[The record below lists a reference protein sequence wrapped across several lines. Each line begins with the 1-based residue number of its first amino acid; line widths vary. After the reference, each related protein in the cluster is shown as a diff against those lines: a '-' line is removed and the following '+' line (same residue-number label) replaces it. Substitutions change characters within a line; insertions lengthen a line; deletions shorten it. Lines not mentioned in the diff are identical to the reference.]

1 MVPVGHGSGLCWN
14 PHASVCVLSHARF
27 PQLLSSVNSSTVSD
41 DAQNASGSVALGSC
55 MDSECMIGNSIAGA
69 SHGPKD
75 DSVEW
80 KYTTL
85 LRLRKFLRRQYRSR
99 KNKVVDSVSNTGS
112 SGQDIADER
121 DQLQQLAAD
130 IKSIEFEIRL
140 LSDSQTAVKQHADV
154 CVEYDEAGS
163 VEPKDRSLQSDSA
176 RSRRDTVNRLLKS
189 AGSLGGSSASRM
201 GGLSS
206 GERLARLHEG
216 DEGDTAGEEKA
227 EGDLR
232 GVRRNLLELYA
243 DPQQDAP
250 ATAAGSASMESQADA
265 KALRSTGLPAGNRSN
280 LQSVDMC
287 IEAIRS
293 MGAKARAAEGSST
306 LQRADDTASMSEE
319 VAEERGGA
327 GPCKIARLARQLDM
341 DDCVERENDSSPS
354 KIERLIRQMATV
366 VNDCSC
372 CSLFSDASLHPAAR
386 MPTLRKPE
394 ALTDAE
400 AVQQTTQSATP
411 QEPEPSAG
419 PEPVAPV
426 RLFASSVEHENDS
439 SPSKIDRQRRQNASV
454 GDYCMLH
461 FDSEF
466 HFTLRVLSTRA
477 SFAGSG
483 LGCCLMFCSFRT
495 RLNLILMPY
504 TRKQQTRWHS
514 NRRLHAWARSMQCQ
528 CVCLAAS

>member
-1 MVPVGHGSGLCWN
+1 MQPFGHGSGLWWG
-14 PHASVCVLSHARF
+14 PHPTVCVLTHTRV
-27 PQLLSSVNSSTVSD
+27 PQLVSSVNICTASD
-41 DAQNASGSVALGSC
+41 DAQNASGSVAVGSC
-55 MDSECMIGNSIAGA
+55 MDAEYMMGNSIAGA
-69 SHGPKD
+69 SHDPKGG
-75 DSVEW
+75 SVEW

-163 VEPKDRSLQSDSA
+163 AEPKDRSLQSDSA

-201 GGLSS
+201 GGMSS

-250 ATAAGSASMESQADA
+250 ATAAGSAVCSASMESQADA
-265 KALRSTGLPAGNRSN
+265 TAPRSTGLPAAENRSN

-293 MGAKARAAEGSST
+293 IGAKARAAEGSST
-306 LQRADDTASMSEE
+306 LQWADDTASISEE
-319 VAEERGGA
+319 VVEERGGA
-327 GPCKIARLARQLDM
+327 GPCKIARLARKLDM

-354 KIERLIRQMATV
+354 KIERLLRQMATV
-366 VNDCSC
+366 VNAFC
-372 CSLFSDASLHPAAR
+372 CFSFLLASFRPHAHPA
-386 MPTLRKPE
+386 E
-394 ALTDAE
+394 
-400 AVQQTTQSATP
+400 
-411 QEPEPSAG
+411 
-419 PEPVAPV
+419 
-426 RLFASSVEHENDS
+426 
-439 SPSKIDRQRRQNASV
+439 
-454 GDYCMLH
+454 
-461 FDSEF
+461 
-466 HFTLRVLSTRA
+466 TRCA
-477 SFAGSG
+477 D
-483 LGCCLMFCSFRT
+483 
-495 RLNLILMPY
+495 
-504 TRKQQTRWHS
+504 
-514 NRRLHAWARSMQCQ
+514 
-528 CVCLAAS
+528 